1 MNISFYDS
9 GTSDGKSPVNY
20 VLSKT
25 DHKGDARETEPD
37 ILSGDPADIIN
48 EIDSIDRKHK
58 YKSFSINFRDD
69 EIPSR
74 AVKQKLI
81 KEVMRAL
88 CSGLKEDQYKYLAV
102 DHGQHI
108 HIVMPM
114 KELSTGRALNIKPPG
129 DAAHE
134 FLWALQ
140 GLINHQY
147 RWGQVCEK
155 EPRGAN
161 PGMRRSENKLM
172 SILKAQGIK
181 VGKIGSLED
190 VGSFLSGVNLR
201 DSGKAV
207 IGRALTREFIHERIV
222 LACLEN
228 SIKTRKDLV
237 SFLGDNKFQ
246 FSRISKN
253 SITLVFD
260 GQKVKFSG
268 GIYSDGADVLKTIK
282 DAYAAEN
289 SSDVNKF
296 DYHKSLATFKRMYA
310 SRGEYFKKAFAPS
323 VPLDVAK
330 RNRAIGM
337 HARTLN
343 RERRLKNN
351 GPRHAIFL
359 SRGVVL
365 NNSGKTIDI
374 FHKSLY
380 SSSNGEV
387 SKNSKSYVHFESA
400 PKLRDQSSPPTTAAQ
415 DLISR
420 MNKIRAKSLDPPSE
434 NSPNKNN
441 SISSSNSG
449 SSSIRASSGGGF
461 SSSIG
466 ALRQE
471 IADLQSKLSSLT
483 FAESM
488 KVMFQIF
495 QKKKRLEELIAKEK
509 KAQDEQAAS
518 SYSRPRGP

>member
-25 DHKGDARETEPD
+25 DHKGDAREIEPD
-37 ILSGDPADIIN
+37 ILVGDPADIIN

-74 AVKQKLI
+74 TIKKKLI
-81 KEVMRAL
+81 AEVMRAL
-88 CSGLKEDQYKYLAV
+88 CSGLKDDQYKYLAV

-129 DAAHE
+129 ETVHE
-134 FLWALQ
+134 YLWTLQ
-140 GLINHQY
+140 GLFNHKY
-147 RWGQVCEK
+147 GWGQVCEK

-161 PGMRRSENKLM
+161 PGMKRSEKKLI
-172 SILKAQGIK
+172 SILKAQGIEA
-181 VGKIGSLED
+181 GKINSLED
-190 VGSFLSGVNLR
+190 VGSFLNRINLS

-207 IGRALTREFIHERIV
+207 IGRALTREFLHEKIV
-222 LACLEN
+222 DACLKE
-228 SIKTRKDLV
+228 SIKTRKDLI
-237 SFLGDNKFQ
+237 SFLGEKNFQ
-246 FSRISKN
+246 FGRISKN
-253 SITLVFD
+253 SITLII
-260 GQKVKFSG
+260 GEQRVKFSG
-268 GIYSDGADVLKTIK
+268 GIYSDGADVLKTVK

-289 SSDVNKF
+289 SSDTNKF
-296 DYHKSLATFKRMYA
+296 DYHKNLAVFKRLYK
-310 SRGEYFKKAFAPS
+310 SRSDYFKKAFAPS

-343 RERRLKNN
+343 RERRLKNSGQRN
-351 GPRHAIFL
+351 AIFL
-359 SRGVVL
+359 AKAAVL
-365 NNSGKTIDI
+365 INSGKTIDI

-387 SKNSKSYVHFESA
+387 SKNSESYVHFEPA
-400 PKLRDQSSPPTTAAQ
+400 PKLRDQSSPPRQVAQ
-415 DLISR
+415 NVIPR
-420 MNKIRAKSLDPPSE
+420 INKIRVGSLDPPSV

-441 SISSSNSG
+441 PINPSNSG
-449 SSSIRASSGGGF
+449 SSQVRTSSGGGF
-461 SSSIG
+461 SGSIG

-471 IADLQSKLSSLT
+471 IADLQSQLSLASFSEALKIKFKL
-483 FAESM
+483 
-488 KVMFQIF
+488 FQI
-495 QKKKRLEELIAKEK
+495 KNNLEGMIAREK

-518 SYSRPRGP
+518 SYSRPKGP